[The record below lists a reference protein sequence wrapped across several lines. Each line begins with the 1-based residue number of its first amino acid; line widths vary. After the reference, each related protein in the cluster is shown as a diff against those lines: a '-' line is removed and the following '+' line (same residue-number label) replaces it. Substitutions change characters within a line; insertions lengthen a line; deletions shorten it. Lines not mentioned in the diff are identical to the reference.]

1 MRSLL
6 NPNKTEYGRVVNAV
20 TDLQLDGLV
29 RLVFNDTNR
38 QQKMIDLFNDICL
51 DKETIEYRQA
61 IMKDLMYNRNIY
73 TTLVKECVFMEKCYA
88 EYDANKAHRSKG
100 RVKSEISI
108 TDITMSLRDYAYT
121 FRKLLG
127 ILRYCYVCVCF

>member
-29 RLVFNDTNR
+29 RLVFNDTSR
-38 QQKMIDLFNDICL
+38 QQKIIDLFNDICL

-61 IMKDLMYNRNIY
+61 ILKDLMYNRNIY
-73 TTLVKECVFMEKCYA
+73 
-88 EYDANKAHRSKG
+88 NR
-100 RVKSEISI
+100 IP
-108 TDITMSLRDYAYT
+108 
-121 FRKLLG
+121 
-127 ILRYCYVCVCF
+127 